1 MMENVCPMEH
11 LACPRCNG
19 AMRHWQL
26 LEGLVLAPGPALRNN
41 ASQIKTHLSE
51 WENDMA
57 ADRRE
62 ELESLL
68 ARQRAAFTA
77 SRPEAISQRR
87 DRIRRAMA
95 LVKENGE
102 AFAKAMS
109 ADFGNRSHHQSM
121 LTDIAATVGAGNH
134 ALKHIDQWSKPE
146 KRKVQFPLGL
156 MGARAEVRYEPKGV
170 IGILSPWNFPV
181 QLAFGPLMQVLA
193 AGNRAMI
200 KPSEFTERTSEL
212 MAELTA
218 RYFQPEEVAVV
229 TGGPD
234 VAAAFSSLPFDH
246 LVFTGSTAT
255 GRRVMQAAA
264 ENLVPVTLELGGKS
278 PVVMGR
284 SADFAKAGE
293 RIAIGKMLNAGQIC
307 LAPDYFIVPEDKADE
322 AVAGV
327 THAAAAMYPR
337 VLDND
342 DYASIVS
349 DRHFERLQGLV
360 EDARGKGAEV
370 IEVNP
375 AGEDFANANQR
386 KMPLTVLRGVN
397 DTMTVMQE
405 EIFGPVLPVM
415 TYKSVDQ
422 AVDYIN
428 EHDRPLGLYYFGED
442 RSEQE
447 RVLRR
452 TISGGVTTNDVVFHV
467 SMEDLPFGGV
477 GPSGMGSYHAIEGF
491 REFSHARA
499 VYHQPKIDI
508 AKLGGLKPPYGKA
521 TEAAA
526 GRMMK

>member
-1 MMENVCPMEH
+1 
-11 LACPRCNG
+11 
-19 AMRHWQL
+19 
-26 LEGLVLAPGPALRNN
+26 
-41 ASQIKTHLSE
+41 
-51 WENDMA
+51 MA
-57 ADRRE
+57 DDRRDH
-62 ELESLL
+62 LEALL

-77 SRPEAISQRR
+77 SRPEPLSQRK

-95 LVKENGE
+95 LVKEHGE
-102 AFAKAMS
+102 EFAKAMS
-109 ADFGNRSHHQSM
+109 ADFGSRSHHQSM
-121 LTDIAATVGAGNH
+121 LTDIAATVGAGTH
-134 ALKHIDQWSKPE
+134 ALKHLDGWAKPE

-212 MAELTA
+212 MAVLTA
-218 RYFQPEEVAVV
+218 EYFAPEEVAVI
-229 TGGPD
+229 TGGPE

-264 ENLVPVTLELGGKS
+264 ANLVPVTLELGGKS
-278 PVVMGR
+278 PVIMGR

-293 RIAIGKMLNAGQIC
+293 RIAIGKMMNAGQIC
-307 LAPDYFIVPEDKADE
+307 LAPDYLMVPEDKADE

-327 THAAAAMYPR
+327 TGAAAAMYPR

-360 EDARGKGAEV
+360 EDAKAKGAEV

-375 AGEDFANANQR
+375 AGEDFGNANQR
-386 KMPLTVLRGVN
+386 KMPLTVLRGVS
-397 DTMTVMQE
+397 DDMTVMQE

-428 EHDRPLGLYYFGED
+428 DHDRPLGLYYFGED
-442 RSEQE
+442 KSEQE
-447 RVLRR
+447 RVLTR

-521 TEAAA
+521 TETAAA
-526 GRMMK
+526 RMMK

>member
-1 MMENVCPMEH
+1 
-11 LACPRCNG
+11 
-19 AMRHWQL
+19 MR
-26 LEGLVLAPGPALRNN
+26 EFGKNT
-41 ASQIKTHLSE
+41 SQIKTHMSE
-51 WENDMA
+51 PENQIMTD
-57 ADRRE
+57 DRRA

-77 SRPEAISQRR
+77 SRPEPIGQRK

-95 LVKENGE
+95 LVKEHGE

-109 ADFGNRSHHQSM
+109 ADFGSRSTHQSM
-121 LTDIAATVGAGNH
+121 LTDIAATVGAGRH
-134 ALKHIDQWSKPE
+134 ALKHMDSWAKTE

-200 KPSEFTERTSEL
+200 KPSEFTERTSAL

-218 RYFQPEEVAVV
+218 EYFAPEEIAVV
-229 TGGPD
+229 TGGPE
-234 VAAAFSSLPFDH
+234 VAAAFSSLAFDH

-264 ENLVPVTLELGGKS
+264 ANLVPVTLELGGKS

-293 RIAIGKMLNAGQIC
+293 RIAIGKMMNAGQIC
-307 LAPDYFIVPEDKADE
+307 LAPDYLIVPEDKADA
-322 AVAGV
+322 AVEGV
-327 THAAAAMYPR
+327 TRAAAAMYPR

-360 EDARGKGAEV
+360 EDARDKGAEV

-386 KMPLTVLRGVN
+386 KMPLTVLRGVD

-415 TYKSVDQ
+415 TYKAVDQ
-422 AVDYIN
+422 AIDYIN

-442 RSEQE
+442 KSEQE
-447 RVLRR
+447 RVLTR

-477 GPSGMGSYHAIEGF
+477 GPSGIGSYHAIEGF

-526 GRMMK
+526 ARMMK

>member
-1 MMENVCPMEH
+1 
-11 LACPRCNG
+11 
-19 AMRHWQL
+19 
-26 LEGLVLAPGPALRNN
+26 
-41 ASQIKTHLSE
+41 
-51 WENDMA
+51 MA
-57 ADRRE
+57 DDRRDH
-62 ELESLL
+62 LEALL

-77 SRPEAISQRR
+77 SRPEPLSQRK

-95 LVKENGE
+95 LVKEHGE
-102 AFAKAMS
+102 EFAKAMS

-134 ALKHIDQWSKPE
+134 ALKHLDGWAKPE

-212 MAELTA
+212 MAVLTA
-218 RYFQPEEVAVV
+218 EYFAPEEVAVI
-229 TGGPD
+229 TGGPE

-264 ENLVPVTLELGGKS
+264 ANLVPVTLELGGKS
-278 PVVMGR
+278 PVIMGR

-293 RIAIGKMLNAGQIC
+293 RIAIGKMMNAGQIC
-307 LAPDYFIVPEDKADE
+307 LAPDYLMVPEDKADE

-327 THAAAAMYPR
+327 TGAAAAMYPR

-360 EDARGKGAEV
+360 EDAKAKGAEV

-386 KMPLTVLRGVN
+386 KMPLTVLRGVS
-397 DTMTVMQE
+397 DDMTVMQE

-428 EHDRPLGLYYFGED
+428 DHDRPLGLYYFGED
-442 RSEQE
+442 RAEQE
-447 RVLRR
+447 RVLTR

-521 TEAAA
+521 TETAAA
-526 GRMMK
+526 RMMK